1 MKTGHVFT
9 RSGRR
14 WLMAM
19 ALIGAFGVSSL
30 GAASFGMAVPAFA
43 QSGADASAMKGLP
56 VEISGP
62 AGPLGGEALTVP
74 GAEHVVVIIPGS
86 GPTDRNGNSPAMGM
100 ASNTYLLLAE
110 GLAQQGI
117 ASLRTDKRGF
127 FRSEKAIADPNQVTI
142 ANYADDVRGW
152 ARKAKELAP
161 CVWLAGHSE
170 GALVAL
176 EAATGAPGEVCGLIL
191 MAAPGRPIGQLM
203 VEQMQANPAMTQLMP
218 VLRSIVAD
226 LEAGRTRAPDTIP
239 APLQGLFSPGLQRY
253 MIDLFSRDPARVAQ
267 GWKGPVLILQ
277 GTHDIQVR
285 TEDAEMLG
293 AAMPQA
299 ETRLLPGATHML
311 KPDQPGAPYAT
322 YTDPKLPLD
331 PRLVPAITTYV
342 KDHAPGASISGS
354 TR

>member
-1 MKTGHVFT
+1 M
-9 RSGRR
+9 
-14 WLMAM
+14 
-19 ALIGAFGVSSL
+19 SSF
-30 GAASFGMAVPAFA
+30 GAAFFDVVPPAFA
-43 QSGADASAMKGLP
+43 QSGADTPAMKGQP
-56 VEISGP
+56 VEIAGP
-62 AGPLGGEALTVP
+62 AGPLSGEALAVP

-86 GPTDRNGNSPAMGM
+86 GPTDRNGNSPTMGM
-100 ASNTYLLLAE
+100 ASDTYLLLAE

-117 ASLRTDKRGF
+117 ASVRTDKRGF
-127 FRSEKAIADPNQVTI
+127 FSSEKAISDPNQVTI
-142 ANYADDVRGW
+142 ADYVNDVHGW

-176 EAATGAPGEVCGLIL
+176 KAATSAPDEVCGLIL

-203 VEQMQANPAMTQLMP
+203 VEQMQANPAMTPLMP
-218 VLRSIVAD
+218 ALRSIVAD

-253 MIDLFSRDPARVAQ
+253 MIDLFSYDPEQVAQ
-267 GWKGPVLILQ
+267 DWKGPVLIVQ

-285 TEDAEMLG
+285 TEDANMLG
-293 AAMPQA
+293 AAMLQA

-322 YTDPKLPLD
+322 YTDPNLPLD
-331 PRLVPAITTYV
+331 PALVPAIAAYV
-342 KDHAPGASISGS
+342 KAHAPGASGASGVPDS
-354 TR
+354 GQTP